1 MTELYGGV
9 STLIL
14 FGICMI
20 LSCFIV
26 YFKNLKNLEK
36 HDKKSQN
43 PQIFYVTEKKRTRKP
58 AKKKISIPLEATVV
72 KAEDLKKY
80 FETKD

>member
-1 MTELYGGV
+1 MLFFFCLIYIRGSPV
-9 STLIL
+9 IL
-14 FGICMI
+14 FAT
-20 LSCFIV
+20 V

-36 HDKKSQN
+36 HDKKSQS
-43 PQIFYVTEKKRTRKP
+43 PQIFYVTEKKQRRKP